1 MKWRYLLPF
10 DEPFMRKSRAVEK
23 LHLIVV
29 AVLLL
34 ICSSLSV
41 ALANPV
47 PWNPYNS
54 FLNLEPLEYVS
65 IIVAEFCGI
74 VVGMRILI
82 HSGGIRWRKAAVVML
97 FASLASYFLGI
108 AFWTLSY
115 RSGILDDRAVMVVVL
130 LPELFGTVIGSAVIH
145 MIAKVRWKISTIAMA
160 AAMFTSFLIG
170 LLLSAKTLVIV

>member
-23 LHLIVV
+23 LHLIIV

-34 ICSSLSV
+34 IGSSVSV

-54 FLNLEPLEYVS
+54 FLNLELLEYIS

-82 HSGGIRWRKAAVVML
+82 QCGGTRWRKAAVVML
-97 FASLASYFLGI
+97 SASFASYFLGI
-108 AFWTLSY
+108 AFWTLSS
-115 RSGILDDRAVMVVVL
+115 RSGILDYRAIM
-130 LPELFGTVIGSAVIH
+130 
-145 MIAKVRWKISTIAMA
+145 
-160 AAMFTSFLIG
+160 
-170 LLLSAKTLVIV
+170 